1 MNSLIVNT
9 HNLIISGLF
18 SEARPFHQAILQSG
32 VGLHHADSLSAMQA
46 KYDKFVSFHKI
57 PPTANPTERLK
68 ALRDITTDDFVNG
81 YSALGPPIIP
91 WQATIDGYF
100 IKSATS
106 VEDAA
111 SIKYDSSLKRLMIGD
126 CQTEGTIFALPI
138 QKQQWTFDRLDPL
151 ARKLLGDKAAEEF
164 YATFQISK
172 DSNPQQLSKGLI
184 RLASDAD
191 WSQPVEAV
199 AKTFPRDVF
208 YYHISQGNPFE
219 GPIKGMFQSPAE
231 SFII

>member
-1 MNSLIVNT
+1 MNSPIVNT
-9 HNLIISGLF
+9 HNLIISELF
-18 SEARPFHQAILQSG
+18 NEAQPFSQAILQSG

-46 KYDKFVSFHKI
+46 KYDRFVSFHKI
-57 PPTANPTERLK
+57 PPTASPTERLQ
-68 ALRDITTDDFVNG
+68 ALRNITTEDFVNG
-81 YSALGPPIIP
+81 YSALGPPIMP

-100 IKSATS
+100 IKNATS

-111 SIKYDSSLKRLMIGD
+111 SVKYDASLKRLMIGD

-138 QKQQWTFDRLDPL
+138 QKQQWTFDKLDPL

-164 YATFQISK
+164 YETFQISK
-172 DSNPQQLSKGLI
+172 DLTPQQFSKGLI

-191 WSQPVEAV
+191 WSQLVEAV

-208 YYHISQGNPFE
+208 YYHISQGNPFD
-219 GPIKGMFQSPAE
+219 GPIKGMSQSSVE
-231 SFII
+231 RVMI